1 MCCQASKQGGRHA
14 RMFFLNIATYHLHL
28 YAFSFVQKL
37 KPIQSNSGFLE
48 SLVFSRSDSFV
59 VGTEQNLQ
67 HLIVTSQHLYQ

>member
-1 MCCQASKQGGRHA
+1 MYCQASKQGGRHA

-37 KPIQSNSGFLE
+37 KGFLE
-48 SLVFSRSDSFV
+48 SLVFSRSDCFV
-59 VGTEQNLQ
+59 VGTEKNLQ